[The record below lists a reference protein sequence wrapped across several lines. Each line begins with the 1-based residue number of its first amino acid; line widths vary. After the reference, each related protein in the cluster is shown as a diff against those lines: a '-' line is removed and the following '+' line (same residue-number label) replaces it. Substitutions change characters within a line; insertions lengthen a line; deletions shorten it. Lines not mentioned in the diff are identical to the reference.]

1 MATLDLREA
10 FIRVL
15 LKQDEQTPE
24 EMQSEPENAQSK
36 PESAD
41 SAQGEQGVSDNSIEE
56 SESELENGEA
66 EFVFELINGYIE
78 DCPNELG
85 YYNERRI
92 AQYCDEEG
100 HMITYIIGRRI
111 PLNKIQEYD
120 GKNVHVSLIKKDG
133 SGTLYHNVEGLT
145 GMHKINCSQRRLDG
159 IDSDGYYEFKS
170 IDRTIEVFEIIE

>member
-41 SAQGEQGVSDNSIEE
+41 SAQGEQGVSDNSI
-56 SESELENGEA
+56 
-66 EFVFELINGYIE
+66 
-78 DCPNELG
+78 
-85 YYNERRI
+85 
-92 AQYCDEEG
+92 YCDEEG

-159 IDSDGYYEFKS
+159 IDSHGYYEFKS